1 MRVFA
6 DTSYFIALAQRR
18 DQWHTSAITLQRS
31 NSELVTSNLVINETI
46 SLLQGRGFLS
56 QALDFLSDT
65 RTSDD
70 LIIIY
75 IDAALQSE
83 AWELYI
89 RYAGAGANAVDC
101 TSFAVMRRFNI
112 KRAFTFDQ
120 HFKKAGFSI
129 IE

>member
-6 DTSYFIALAQRR
+6 DTSYFIALSQPH
-18 DQWHTSAITLQRS
+18 DQWARMAAQVDSRNI
-31 NSELVTSNLVINETI
+31 EIVTSNLVINETI
-46 SLLQGRGFLS
+46 SLLQSRGFLS
-56 QALDFLSDT
+56 EALEFL
-65 RTSDD
+65 RKARMNLD
-70 LIIIY
+70 LMLIY

>member
-6 DTSYFIALAQRR
+6 DTSYFIAVAQRR
-18 DQWHTSAITLQRS
+18 DQWHAHAITIKRS
-31 NSELVTSNLVINETI
+31 SFELITSNLVINETI
-46 SLLQGRGFLS
+46 SLLQSRGFLS
-56 QALDFLSDT
+56 QALEFLLDT

-70 LIIIY
+70 LMVVY
-75 IDAALQSE
+75 IDAPLQSE
-83 AWELYI
+83 AWDLYI

-101 TSFAVMRRFNI
+101 TSFAIMRRFHI

>member
-1 MRVFA
+1 
-6 DTSYFIALAQRR
+6 
-18 DQWHTSAITLQRS
+18 
-31 NSELVTSNLVINETI
+31 
-46 SLLQGRGFLS
+46 
-56 QALDFLSDT
+56 LSDT